1 MKIENKNTKNKK
13 KKVKDPKKPK
23 WPIKKKLMPQHT

>member
-13 KKVKDPKKPK
+13 KKVKEPKKPK
-23 WPIKKKLMPQHT
+23 WPIKKKFMPQRT

>member
-13 KKVKDPKKPK
+13 KKVKEPKKPK